1 MSPRVVVLP
10 EFTPVGLPTG
20 AAHLRL
26 LRPLAHPRVRGQI
39 HVDVWPTYTGEEADL
54 VIVDRLWRPRVDRR
68 QAEALVR
75 DVRRGKARLVLHL
88 DDDLWALPPERA
100 SDLPEGFQAVLDLWL
115 TEADAVW
122 VSTQTLADRL
132 RDRASRVQVLQPAL
146 DEQLLIRR
154 DWSTLPRPPGRG
166 RIVLGYMGTATHDE
180 DLALVIPALAEV
192 AAQREG
198 QVALEVVGGVARPET
213 REALAGLPMPVHFWQ
228 GYPVEYPAFLLW
240 FTGHV
245 RWDIALAPLAA
256 TPFNQAKSDVK
267 FLDYAA
273 LGAAVVASREPV
285 YGRTVHHRVT
295 GWLVDN
301 RTEAWVQALLHLID
315 HPEERIRLARD
326 ARAFLLRERT
336 LDRRAGDWLRAIQAV
351 LHG

>member
-1 MSPRVVVLP
+1 MIPRVVVLP

-26 LRPLAHPRVRGQI
+26 LRPLAHPRVRERI
-39 HVDVWPTYTGEEADL
+39 HVYVRPTYAGEETEL
-54 VIVDRLWRPRVDRR
+54 VVVDRLWHPQVDRR
-68 QAEALVR
+68 RAEALVR

-100 SDLPEGFQAVLDLWL
+100 AERPEGFQEVLDLWL
-115 TEADAVW
+115 AEADAVW
-122 VSTQTLADRL
+122 VSTPALAHRL
-132 RDRASRVQVLQPAL
+132 QDRASRIQVLPPAL
-146 DEQLLIRR
+146 DEQLLILR
-154 DWSTLPRPPGRG
+154 DWSTLPRPPGPG
-166 RIVLGYMGTATHDE
+166 RTVLGYMGTATHDE

-192 AAQREG
+192 AARRKG
-198 QVALEVVGGVARPET
+198 QIALEIIGGAARAGT

-228 GYPVEYPAFLLW
+228 GYPVEYPAFLAW

-245 RWDIALAPLAA
+245 RWDIGLAPLAP

-273 LGAAVVASREPV
+273 LGAATVASREPV

-301 RTEAWVQALLHLID
+301 RTEAWVQALLYLID
-315 HPEERIRLARD
+315 HPEERIRLARN
-326 ARAFLLRERT
+326 ARAFLLRERI